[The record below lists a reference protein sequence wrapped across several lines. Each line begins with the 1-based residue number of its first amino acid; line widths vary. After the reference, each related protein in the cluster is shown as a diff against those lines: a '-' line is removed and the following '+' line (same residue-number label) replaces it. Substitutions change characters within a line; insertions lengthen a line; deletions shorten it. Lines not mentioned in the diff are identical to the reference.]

1 MRLIVQRYVANVE
14 VDIFGQWVAGEI
26 AREPLFD
33 PKGERV
39 RGPAG

>member
-1 MRLIVQRYVANVE
+1 MGAAVE
-14 VDIFGQWVAGEI
+14 VDIFGEWVTGEV

-39 RGPAG
+39 RA